1 MNVIDYIAKHKLV
14 EKLTKTY
21 NKQTDRNIDD
31 FVQEIYLI
39 LALQAD
45 KLEDFENQPVNN
57 LRNYLITIIRNQYY
71 SNTSAYYRKYTRH
84 DDRFKQLDFEYDVD
98 ENNNIIYDN
107 YDND

>member
-1 MNVIDYIAKHKLV
+1 MDVLDYIARQKLV

-31 FVQEIYLI
+31 FIQEVYLI

-71 SNTSAYYRKYTRH
+71 SNTSSYYRKYSRH
-84 DDRFKQLDFEYDVD
+84 DERFKQLDFTYDVD
-98 ENNNIIYDN
+98 SENNIIFDTH
-107 YDND
+107 DND